1 MNFVRKVCSI
11 NLNAISIEAKKYLL
25 KDFVIRHDVDVAL
38 LQEVAFSNFS
48 FIPTHHA
55 VVNRSSTNVGTAI
68 LIRKTLPFDETL
80 MDPNGRITSIAF
92 DSINVIN
99 VYGHSGSQAKAER
112 EDLYEDRIIA
122 HMDKPKTRHVLLGG
136 DHNCILEADDCKSK
150 NKPLSQA
157 LQALVSGYQLRD
169 VGLPGRR
176 FTFHR
181 GESASRLDRMYTDK
195 TLAGRITKFETLPVA
210 FSDHHAILATYT
222 IVRDDATP
230 AVGRGYWKI
239 NDYLL
244 RDPETTAGFR
254 EALVELKQRRKY
266 TNSFSEWWS
275 YDFKNKVKQ
284 FYKGKAIQF
293 NQTNSVRKARF
304 HKRLEE
310 LTEKQAEGENVQDE
324 IEVAKT
330 KLVDAEHSRLASYRN
345 RHQPATL
352 LESERLSM
360 YQMSK
365 IVKRGFNSPLLE
377 VSPESGN
384 NKQVVYDH
392 FKETFAKRQGL
403 SPSHAVLDH
412 VSKSLPR
419 EANDKLIAAVE
430 AEELKTII
438 QRSSKKKAPGPDGL
452 TYEFYEQH
460 FDELKDDLLK
470 LYNGAI
476 AGRVPLQENFSS
488 GVITLI
494 PKTGNKSDLSNY
506 RPISLLNTD
515 YKILTKILA
524 ARLSTC
530 MHLLL
535 GDGQTAGVHN
545 QSCVDN
551 LDRLRT
557 IIARAQETKRVKF
570 ALLSL
575 DLEKAFD
582 SVDHDM
588 LWQTLERFQ
597 VSGQFIALLKQLYRN
612 ASSQVLVNGFLT
624 ASFKIARSVRQG
636 CPLSMLL
643 FSLYLE
649 PLIRRLH
656 DKLVGMMINN
666 TFFKVSAYADDLT
679 ILVRNDE
686 EFDLVMFLVSQFS
699 TAAGITLNSKKSAF
713 LRLNNCKIGP
723 QRIPERSELKILGL
737 IVKDRWKDMVQVNY
751 DLLIRI
757 FTQACQVHGA
767 RKLCLLERVF
777 VLNTY
782 LLSKLWY
789 ISHVLTPSNK
799 HLAQIKKI
807 SGYFLWKSHIF
818 KVGRNQLYLD
828 YAKGGLK
835 LIDPESQCKALFIRN
850 LVYKSG
856 RKIDHFMLR
865 YENASWLTVNSRN
878 WISRAK
884 REYDQ
889 IPDNNRTLY
898 WKLIEEQNT
907 KPKVEA
913 KYPNFEWEC
922 IWENINQNFLSTN
935 ARSTLY
941 LTFNDVISNK
951 VKLFNYTN
959 LVSNRNCD
967 LCNNPDTNV
976 HRIKNCLQ
984 SGVIWN
990 WVEGIIKNRFKLKLN
1005 SPEEILYHG
1014 ITKMNYQKK
1023 AALWLVSEAISY
1035 NIYHF
1040 KNPSLYCFQKNVRE
1054 IRWNNKTA
1062 VNIHFQNHLNIC

>member
-1 MNFVRKVCSI
+1 MNFVRKICSI
-11 NLNAISIEAKKYLL
+11 NLNAISIDAKKHLL
-25 KDFVIRHDVDVAL
+25 KDFVIRNDVDVAL

-55 VVNRSSTNVGTAI
+55 VVNRSNTNVGTAI
-68 LIRKTLPFDETL
+68 LIRKTLPFDEMM

-99 VYGHSGSQAKAER
+99 VYGHSGSQSKEER
-112 EDLYEDRIIA
+112 EDLYENRIIT
-122 HMDKPKTRHVLLGG
+122 HMEKPKTRHILLGG
-136 DHNCILEADDCKSK
+136 DHNCILEAVDCKSR
-150 NKPLSQA
+150 NKPFSTS
-157 LQALVSGYQLRD
+157 LQTLVSCYQLND
-169 VGLPGRR
+169 VGLPGRK

-195 TLAGRITKFETLPVA
+195 TLTGRITKFETLPVA

-222 IVRDDATP
+222 INQGDATP

-244 RDPETTAGFR
+244 RDPETTVGFR
-254 EALVELKQRRKY
+254 QVLVELKQRRKY

-293 NQTNSVRKARF
+293 NQANSVKKARL

-310 LTEKQAEGENVQDE
+310 LMEKQAEGECVQGE
-324 IEVAKT
+324 IEVTKT

-345 RHQPATL
+345 RYQPATL

-365 IVKRGFNSPLLE
+365 ITKRGHNSPLLK
-377 VSPESGN
+377 VAAESGN
-384 NKQVVYDH
+384 SKQIIYDH
-392 FKETFAKRQGL
+392 FRKTFTKKEGL
-403 SPSHAVLDH
+403 SPCHTFLDR
-412 VSKSLPR
+412 VSRSLPR
-419 EANDKLIAAVE
+419 EANDKLNSMVE
-430 AEELKTII
+430 EEELKKII
-438 QRSSKKKAPGPDGL
+438 QGSSKKKAPGPDGL
-452 TYEFYEQH
+452 TYEFYELH

-470 LYNGAI
+470 LYNGVI
-476 AGRVPLQENFSS
+476 DGSVPLQENFSS
-488 GVITLI
+488 GIITLI
-494 PKTGNKSDLSNY
+494 PKTGNKADISNY

-535 GDGQTAGVHN
+535 GEGQTAGVNN

-551 LDRLRT
+551 LDRIRT

-582 SVDHDM
+582 SVDHDV

-624 ASFKIARSVRQG
+624 ASFRITRSVRQG

-649 PLIRRLH
+649 PLISRLN
-656 DKLVGMMINN
+656 DNLVGMLINN

-679 ILVRNDE
+679 IMVRSDE
-686 EFDLVMFLVSQFS
+686 EFDSVMYLVSTFS
-699 TAAGITLNSKKSAF
+699 TVAGINLNSKKSAF
-713 LRLNNCKIGP
+713 LRINNCKIGP
-723 QRIPERSELKILGL
+723 QKIPERVELKVLGL
-737 IVKDRWKDMVQVNY
+737 IVRDRWKDMVQSNY
-751 DLLIRI
+751 DLLVRI

-807 SGYFLWKSHIF
+807 SGFFLWKSHIF
-818 KVGRNQLYLD
+818 KVARNQLYLD
-828 YAKGGLK
+828 YTKGGLK

-856 RKIDHFMLR
+856 EKIDHLLLR
-865 YENASWLTVNSRN
+865 YENASWLTINSRS

-884 REYDQ
+884 RELDQ
-889 IPDNNRTLY
+889 IPDNNRILY
-898 WKLIEEQNT
+898 SRFIEELKT
-907 KPKVEA
+907 KPKVEE
-913 KYPNFEWEC
+913 KYPNIEWDS
-922 IWENINQNFLSTN
+922 IWENINQSFLSINT
-935 ARSTLY
+935 RSTLY
-941 LTFNDVISNK
+941 LTFNDVIPNK

-959 LVSNRNCD
+959 LVNNKNCD
-967 LCNNPDTNV
+967 ICNNPDTNV
-976 HRIKNCLQ
+976 HRIKSCLH
-984 SGVIWN
+984 SGVIWK
-990 WVEGIIKNRFKLKLN
+990 WVGDIVKKRFKLNLN
-1005 SPEEILYHG
+1005 SSEEILYYG
-1014 ITKMNYQKK
+1014 ISKGNYLKK
-1023 AALWLVSEAISY
+1023 AALWLVAEAISY
-1035 NIYHF
+1035 NVYHF
-1040 KNPSLYCFQKNVRE
+1040 KNPSLYCFKKIVRE
-1054 IRWNNKTA
+1054 LRWDRRA
-1062 VNIHFQNHLNIC
+1062 IFERHFQNNLNIC